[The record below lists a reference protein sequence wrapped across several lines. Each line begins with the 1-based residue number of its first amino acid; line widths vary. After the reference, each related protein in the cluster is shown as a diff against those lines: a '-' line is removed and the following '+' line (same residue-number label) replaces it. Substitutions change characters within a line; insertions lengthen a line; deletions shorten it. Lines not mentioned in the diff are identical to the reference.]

1 MIDDKISE
9 KHTYIIKP
17 MKNKRNQNTLLS
29 MSFSPFK
36 TLYTQKWESI
46 GPTSAQSRSG
56 KAVITYR
63 YVGLCR
69 LP

>member
-1 MIDDKISE
+1 MRKTYLHYKAYE
-9 KHTYIIKP
+9 KQKKP
-17 MKNKRNQNTLLS
+17 KYAVVDVVS
-29 MSFSPFK
+29 SFK

-46 GPTSAQSRSG
+46 GPTSVQSRSG